1 MDDLLNNS
9 EYPPQQRKYN
19 LDDNATESIKW
30 IFYRVISWSKIR
42 NYKS

>member
-9 EYPPQQRKYN
+9 EYSLQQRKYN
-19 LDDNATESIKW
+19 LDDNATGSIKW